1 MVASL
6 ARASVALLAFR
17 VDAMQLQVPKGLPP
31 LVVHGEM
38 VGHVAF
44 STVTKNNL
52 GGMGPT
58 ITDPEQIFFEDM
70 GSAGNGEQIDMKVTN
85 TSEYTPGPDDAVDT
99 NGRGKS
105 GTSSF
110 VSINVA
116 CGTYVNLLL
125 SFTVNGIP
133 AFLDNFYLTLSD
145 LDSDNTGL
153 MHEYFGVFS
162 PYQNAYLGND
172 SELNESAMD
181 PVGRKWV
188 STKPGRG
195 SNNPNNPNSLTPD
208 EQTRA
213 VTVEFVNTS
222 SVSIV
227 LGVTPPPNGVCDG
240 ARNMMFALR
249 SNMVPYDCNT
259 CALAGDGRQSC
270 CASGGSWSGQ
280 CGNTASKDSGKKYF
294 SWEDG
299 FEACVTPSPTPKPT
313 ESPTVSPT
321 PSPTEKDF
329 AACGTCVIWGDPHVI
344 TFEAHK
350 HRLAEHPQRE
360 EFFRTRGWK
369 ADQMTINED
378 GIYWLVKSDM
388 VHIQGRYF
396 RNETADT
403 TSLQELAI
411 GGPFLKDKVLLIQSL
426 EGKVMWGGEE
436 ILASI
441 NSEFQD
447 SLIQAKY
454 HQGAKMVKDGTLG
467 PGVDVFLPT
476 GVDLT
481 VNRWRNGLA
490 AEINMCP
497 VNAVGGQCRGP
508 VNVDSMY

>member
-6 ARASVALLAFR
+6 VWASVALLAFR
-17 VDAMQLQVPKGLPP
+17 VDAMQLQVPRGLRPF
-31 LVVHGEM
+31 VVQGEM
-38 VGHVAF
+38 LERITD
-44 STVTKNNL
+44 SIVTSNNL

-58 ITDPEQIFFEDM
+58 ITDPEQIFFQFVAS
-70 GSAGNGEQIDMKVTN
+70 GSKDDEKIDMNVTN
-85 TSEYTPGPDDAVDT
+85 TSKYTPGDGVDQ

-105 GTSSF
+105 GF

-116 CGTYVNLLL
+116 CNTYVYLLL
-125 SFTVNGIP
+125 SFTVNGTP
-133 AFLDNFYLTLSD
+133 AILEKFYLTIAD
-145 LDSDNTGL
+145 LDSDNDGQ
-153 MHEYFGVFS
+153 MHEYVGVFS
-162 PYQNAYLGND
+162 PYQKAYLGKN

-181 PVGRKWV
+181 TVGRKWQ
-188 STKPGRG
+188 STKPGTG
-195 SNNPNNPNSLTPD
+195 SNNPKDSSKLTPD

-213 VTVEFVNTS
+213 VTLEFVNTS
-222 SVSIV
+222 SISIV
-227 LGVTPPPNGVCDG
+227 VGVTPPPKGICNG
-240 ARNMMFALR
+240 ARNMMFSLS
-249 SNMVPYDCNT
+249 SNMV
-259 CALAGDGRQSC
+259 
-270 CASGGSWSGQ
+270 
-280 CGNTASKDSGKKYF
+280 
-294 SWEDG
+294 
-299 FEACVTPSPTPKPT
+299 PTPKPT
-313 ESPTVSPT
+313 KSPTVSPT
-321 PSPTEKDF
+321 TPKIQDIT
-329 AACGTCVIWGDPHVI
+329 CGTCVIWGDPHVI

-396 RNETADT
+396 RNEIANT

-454 HQGAKMVKDGTLG
+454 HQGTKMVKDGTLG

-497 VNAVGGQCRGP
+497 VNAVGGQCSGP

>member
-6 ARASVALLAFR
+6 AWASVALLAFR
-17 VDAMQLQVPKGLPP
+17 VDAMQLQVPRGLPTVRVP
-31 LVVHGEM
+31 GEM
-38 VGHVAF
+38 VGDILF
-44 STVTKNNL
+44 STVTANNL

-58 ITDPEQIFFEDM
+58 LTDLEQIFFQGT
-70 GSAGNGEQIDMKVTN
+70 GSSSNGEHIDMNVTN
-85 TSEYTPGPDDAVDT
+85 TSEYTPGPGDAVEQ
-99 NGRGKS
+99 NGRGRSNKS
-105 GTSSF
+105 AF
-110 VSINVA
+110 ASINVA
-116 CGTYVNLLL
+116 CGTHVDLLL

-133 AFLDNFYLTLSD
+133 AMLENFYLTVSD
-145 LDSDNTGL
+145 LDSDNKGL
-153 MHEYFGVFS
+153 MHEYFGVYS
-162 PYQNAYLGND
+162 PYQTAYLAND

-181 PVGRKWV
+181 PVGSKWM
-188 STKPGRG
+188 STKPGQG
-195 SNNPNNPNSLTPD
+195 TNNPDNPNFLTPD
-208 EQTRA
+208 QQTRS
-213 VTVEFVNTS
+213 VTLEFVNTS
-222 SVSIV
+222 SVSIII
-227 LGVTPPPNGVCDG
+227 GMTPPPNGICDG
-240 ARNMMFALR
+240 GRNMMFALR
-249 SNMVPYDCNT
+249 SNMVPT
-259 CALAGDGRQSC
+259 ESP
-270 CASGGSWSGQ
+270 
-280 CGNTASKDSGKKYF
+280 TA
-294 SWEDG
+294 
-299 FEACVTPSPTPKPT
+299 SPTPKPT

-321 PSPTEKDF
+321 PKTTPTESPTVSPTPKSTDEDV
-329 AACGTCVIWGDPHVI
+329 CGTCVIWGDPHVI

-454 HQGAKMVKDGTLG
+454 HQGTKMVKDGTLG

-476 GVDLT
+476 CVDLT

-497 VNAVGGQCRGP
+497 VKAVSGQCRGP